1 MLSKIS
7 IASSARSLL
16 ASLLSKLSF
25 LLVSAGLS
33 IKSTAIKVSANKVNS
48 KNTNLAREQR
58 VTDVL
63 LCKNDYVLWDERL
76 GNMTQ
81 TITTVL
87 HQERGD
93 LEYAT
98 DVILSFNTF
107 GQISSISRA
116 VQICWGYNSE
126 QLVGHQVVDL
136 IAESD
141 RASFVET
148 VRHIRLTAGAKAL
161 ECKVVTANRGE
172 VDTLWSFN
180 WGREEDS
187 MFCIAH
193 DISERKRTENLLKQ
207 NEQRIRAIIETIPV
221 GLVLVNE
228 SGHIISHNE
237 KFIDLLQCSLC
248 DLENHSIFNFIE
260 HTLDLG
266 LESLTVQ
273 PKELL
278 KTALLRNGKKP
289 LPVEISTDVVSLTS
303 GEAILCTIFDIS
315 ERLKMQEMRNELLQM
330 LTHDL
335 RTPLTSVSGYFQL
348 LAAGAYG
355 EHSKQLEAAARQA
368 SRNLSEV
375 IGLVSDLLDVDKIDS
390 GCLVLSLSR
399 TSVKELLRE
408 VNDKLAVIACGK
420 KISLR
425 YQIAQ
430 NEIVIEVD
438 KPLILRVLTNTIA
451 NAIKFSPPGSSVL
464 VKAHTITEYAK
475 IEVIDNG
482 CGIADSDQEKVF
494 EPFRQAHKAESYPW
508 RSSGLGLTICKKI
521 VEAHGGEIVLHS
533 KLGIGTTISFTVPL
547 LANNDEHQP
556 ANIQEQQYFGPELQ
570 SLPFLLES

>member
-1 MLSKIS
+1 
-7 IASSARSLL
+7 
-16 ASLLSKLSF
+16 
-25 LLVSAGLS
+25 
-33 IKSTAIKVSANKVNS
+33 VNS
-48 KNTNLAREQR
+48 NNTNLAREQR
-58 VTDVL
+58 LTDVL

-221 GLVLVNE
+221 GLVVVKE

-237 KFIDLLQCSLC
+237 KFLDLLHCSLC
-248 DLENHSIFNFIE
+248 DLENHSIFDFIE
-260 HTLDLG
+260 HTLDLSQ
-266 LESLTVQ
+266 ESSTVQ

-278 KTALLRNGKKP
+278 KTALLRNGQKP
-289 LPVEISTDVVSLTS
+289 LPVEISIDVVSLTS

-355 EHSKQLEAAARQA
+355 EHSKKLEAAASQA

-390 GCLVLSLSR
+390 GCLMLSLST
-399 TSVKELLRE
+399 TSLKELLRE
-408 VNDKLAVIACGK
+408 VNGKLAVLAFGK
-420 KISLR
+420 KISLQ
-425 YQIAQ
+425 YQIAHK
-430 NEIVIEVD
+430 EIVIEVD

-464 VKAHTITEYAK
+464 IKAYTIKDCAK

-482 CGIADSDQEKVF
+482 CGIAEADQAKVF
-494 EPFRQAHKAESYPW
+494 EPFRQAHQPEIYPS

-547 LANNDEHQP
+547 PLPSNEEELQQTK
-556 ANIQEQQYFGPELQ
+556 IQEQQYFGPELQ
-570 SLPFLLES
+570 SLPFLIDS